1 MFSNV
6 EAENDAFSRR
16 PTYLAKH
23 CSLGDIFLL
32 SAVGESVVM
41 LGQSDSPLL
50 GYSQRSHTSLAGP
63 DHMVGTR

>member
-32 SAVGESVVM
+32 SAVGEWWKCSVGAHQ
-41 LGQSDSPLL
+41 LGH
-50 GYSQRSHTSLAGP
+50 SQRSQKAHPRYQQDRT
-63 DHMVGTR
+63 TW